1 VDSSRE
7 QLGTAH
13 EKIAQ
18 LETQLARLKRGFDPE
33 PIANPISEEQHRE
46 LARSRQSP
54 WLPFAIVA
62 AVASW
67 TMFLLVVYS
76 AYADSIHPTVGS
88 IPGSAKS
95 HGAPARRAGST
106 SP

>member
-33 PIANPISEEQHRE
+33 PIANPISEEQHRQG
-46 LARSRQSP
+46 LAFTRKVPSHHLI
-54 WLPFAIVA
+54 WYLMMVLGVVA
-62 AVASW
+62 MVDMYAVV
-67 TMFLLVVYS
+67 LVLHGPPV
-76 AYADSIHPTVGS
+76 HPVMPKKAGPMT
-88 IPGSAKS
+88 PKS
-95 HGAPARRAGST
+95 ST